1 MSVLSL
7 AGRTTLGKSLSSV
20 SLRVFSFFFLCV
32 VLRVIPLPPKVLL
45 TIREYG

>member
-7 AGRTTLGKSLSSV
+7 PGRTTLGESLASV

>member
-20 SLRVFSFFFLCV
+20 SLRVFSFFLSFSYAWCYESSHYLQ
-32 VLRVIPLPPKVLL
+32 RFF
-45 TIREYG
+45 